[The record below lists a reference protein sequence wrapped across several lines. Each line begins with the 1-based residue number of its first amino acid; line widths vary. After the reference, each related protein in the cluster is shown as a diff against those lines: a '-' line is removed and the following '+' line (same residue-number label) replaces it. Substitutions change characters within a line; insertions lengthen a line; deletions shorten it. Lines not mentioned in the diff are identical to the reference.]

1 MEVKIERNETEE
13 RVVFVCDEDEIQKY
27 SQIFESKGI
36 AYIPSKK
43 SEKFRT
49 LYPAEM
55 NRYHKGI

>member
-1 MEVKIERNETEE
+1 MEVKIERNEAEE
-13 RVVFVCDEDEIQKY
+13 RIAFVCDDEIQKY
-27 SQIFESKGI
+27 AQIFESKGI